1 MVDLPSHLVQSA
13 DWTQTGDS
21 YYRGFMRQ
29 DLWDGVPT
37 ARVPSFD
44 KVDLTTHLPAL
55 LRSAYGTVPAAKKLH
70 SSFKLLRTRASKALG
85 REPVHVVVG
94 VPTYISSKVRKDLRA
109 ELEAVGFQ
117 VLATIRQPAL
127 ATEAYGF
134 HATLEDERREYTA
147 LNIDYNH
154 ASPDI
159 ALVTTEHRATDV
171 VAQEPHPELGEDAL
185 DMKIASLAFNN
196 EVGRSDQAP
205 LTALAGQVQLQRKR
219 SSIAGKLDLAAL
231 DHSSLKKVKGAD
243 ILKLDENDSVEER
256 HASDIVALLE
266 RFVSEQTYETT
277 GRQPWKP
284 LLADLTSITVAG
296 DGSSRSLEA
305 LRKALSGSS
314 LARLHDLG
322 TRVGA
327 VPAIELAVKGAAMNG
342 KARMVQDKRY
352 GDEEP
357 HFMVHHEL

>member
-1 MVDLPSHLVQSA
+1 
-13 DWTQTGDS
+13 
-21 YYRGFMRQ
+21 MRQ
-29 DLWDGVPT
+29 DLWDGVST
-37 ARVPSFD
+37 SRVPSFD
-44 KVDLTTHLPAL
+44 KSDLTTHLPAL
-55 LRSAYGTVPAAKKLH
+55 LRSSYGTVPAAKKLH
-70 SSFKLLRTRASKALG
+70 SSLKLLRTRASKALG

-94 VPTYISSKVRKDLRA
+94 VPTYISSKARKDLRA

-154 ASPDI
+154 ASLDI
-159 ALVTTEHRATDV
+159 ALVTTEHRATDI
-171 VAQEPHPELGEDAL
+171 VAQEPHLELGEDAL

-205 LTALAGQVQLQRKR
+205 LATLAGQVQIQRKR
-219 SSIAGKLDLAAL
+219 SSIAGKLDLTAI

-243 ILKLDENDSVEER
+243 ILKLDKNDAVEER

-305 LRKALSGSS
+305 LRKALTGSS
-314 LARLHDLG
+314 LARLNDLG

-327 VPAIELAVKGAAMNG
+327 VPAIEIAVKGAAMNG
-342 KARMVQDKRY
+342 KERMVQDERY

-357 HFMVHHEL
+357 HFIVHHEL